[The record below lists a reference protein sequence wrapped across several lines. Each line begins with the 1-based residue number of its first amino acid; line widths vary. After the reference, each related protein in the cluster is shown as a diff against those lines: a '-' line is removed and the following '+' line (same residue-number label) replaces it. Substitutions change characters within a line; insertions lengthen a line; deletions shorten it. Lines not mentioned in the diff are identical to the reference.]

1 MIIQRINPVLI
12 FVSLCLAFVLSIVY
26 LPSQIQFWRPDWT
39 ALVVLFWVF
48 LAPHKIG
55 IFFAWTVGIM
65 QDVLEGAV
73 LGMNALAFA
82 VMAYLLV
89 SMYQR
94 FKLFPLIQQSFMIFM
109 LIGIDLMI
117 CHLIKSVTGVS
128 ASGFV
133 YLYPAITSA
142 AIWPFFY
149 LFMSNLVRKLS

>member
-1 MIIQRINPVLI
+1 MIRFNPVLI
-12 FVSLCLAFVLSIVY
+12 LFSLCAAFVLSIVY
-26 LPSQIQFWRPDWT
+26 LPSQLQFWRPDWS
-39 ALVVLFWVF
+39 ALVILFWVYA
-48 LAPHKIG
+48 APHRIG
-55 IFFAWTVGIM
+55 VFFSWTVGLF
-65 QDVLEGAV
+65 QDVLEGST
-73 LGMNALAFA
+73 LGMNAFAYA

-94 FKLFPLIQQSFMIFM
+94 FKLFPLIQQSFMVFM

-117 CHLIKSVTGVS
+117 CHLVKSVTGVS

-149 LFMSNLVRKLS
+149 LMMSNLTRKLG

>member
-1 MIIQRINPVLI
+1 MVQRINPILI
-12 FVSLCLAFVLSIVY
+12 VVSLCLAFVLSIIY
-26 LPSQIQFWRPDWT
+26 LPSSVQFWRPDWT
-39 ALVVLFWVF
+39 ALVILFWVF
-48 LAPHKIG
+48 FAPDKIG
-55 IFFAWTVGIM
+55 IIFAWTVGLF

-73 LGMNALAFA
+73 LGMNALAYS

-94 FKLFPLIQQSFMIFM
+94 FKLFPLIQQSFMVFM

-149 LFMSNLVRKLS
+149 VLMSNLVRKLS